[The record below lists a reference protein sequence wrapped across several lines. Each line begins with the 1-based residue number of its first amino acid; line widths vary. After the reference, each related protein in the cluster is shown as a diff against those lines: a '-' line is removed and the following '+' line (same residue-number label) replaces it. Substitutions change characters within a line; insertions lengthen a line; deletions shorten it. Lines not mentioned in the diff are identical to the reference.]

1 LQCKLFLWV
10 EMQLEVKK
18 DKVTNQEKG
27 NDDSDIIQL
36 TRAELKLILEHAG
49 VVLCKNEIRKEK
61 IRLENEN
68 FKSKFFNF
76 APIHIVSLFALSIS
90 IISLLLVA
98 INGNGLENTE
108 SSKYYSMLFVLGLA
122 TIVFLFTL
130 SNIIFYIQS
139 IYNVFNIIK
148 HLWFSLVIGI
158 TIGYYY
164 TSVQYELLSHLEAV
178 IDLDYVFVEKNIV
191 LILGALAITG
201 FGLACFL
208 FCILKSFLILR
219 HKKWMFLR
227 LSENLVSL
235 FLSSTSFAY
244 GILAY
249 KSDINFFLNIF
260 SVSVVNMILIIQ
272 FDKVMFYRY
281 NEHFKGIYKYMPF

>member
-1 LQCKLFLWV
+1 
-10 EMQLEVKK
+10 MQLEVKK

>member
-1 LQCKLFLWV
+1 
-10 EMQLEVKK
+10 MQLEVKK

-49 VVLCKNEIRKEK
+49 VILCKNEIRKEK

-260 SVSVVNMILIIQ
+260 SVAVVNMILIIQ

>member
-1 LQCKLFLWV
+1 
-10 EMQLEVKK
+10 M
-18 DKVTNQEKG
+18 TNQEKG

-36 TRAELKLILEHAG
+36 TRGELKLILEHAG
-49 VVLCKNEIRKEK
+49 VVLCKNEIKKEE
-61 IRLENEN
+61 IRLENES
-68 FKSKFFNF
+68 FRYKFFNF
-76 APIHIVSLFALSIS
+76 APIHIISLFALSIS
-90 IISLLLVA
+90 IISLSLVA

-108 SSKYYSMLFVLGLA
+108 SSNYYSMLFVLGLA

-139 IYNVFNIIK
+139 IYNIFTIIK
-148 HLWFSLVIGI
+148 HLWFSLVMGI

-178 IDLDYVFVEKNIV
+178 FDLDYVFQKNIV

-227 LSENLVSL
+227 LSENLISL

-260 SVSVVNMILIIQ
+260 SVAIVNMLLIIQ
-272 FDKVMFYRY
+272 FDKVMFCRY
-281 NEHFKGIYKYMPF
+281 NEHFKGIYKYMP

>member
-1 LQCKLFLWV
+1 
-10 EMQLEVKK
+10 M
-18 DKVTNQEKG
+18 TNQEKG

-36 TRAELKLILEHAG
+36 TRGELKLILEHAG
-49 VVLCKNEIRKEK
+49 VVFCKNEIRKEE
-61 IRLENEN
+61 IRLENES
-68 FKSKFFNF
+68 FRRKFFNF
-76 APIHIVSLFALSIS
+76 APIHIIFLFALSIS

-130 SNIIFYIQS
+130 YNIIFYIQS
-139 IYNVFNIIK
+139 IYNIFTIIK

-178 IDLDYVFVEKNIV
+178 FDLDYVFEKNIV

-227 LSENLVSL
+227 LSENLISL

-260 SVSVVNMILIIQ
+260 SVAIVNMILIIQ
-272 FDKVMFYRY
+272 FDKVMFCRY
-281 NEHFKGIYKYMPF
+281 NEHFKGIYKYMP